1 MKVKVCFQNMAYR
14 ANGIP
19 NKIPGCASLIF
30 DIELLE
36 IDGLSEIPLYNADL
50 GASFNAFGILPG

>member
-1 MKVKVCFQNMAYR
+1 MAYR

-19 NKIPGCASLIF
+19 NRIPGCESLIF

-36 IDGLSEIPLYNADL
+36 IDGYGINEEIPLYNADL
-50 GASFNAFGILPG
+50 GASFNAFGFLSG